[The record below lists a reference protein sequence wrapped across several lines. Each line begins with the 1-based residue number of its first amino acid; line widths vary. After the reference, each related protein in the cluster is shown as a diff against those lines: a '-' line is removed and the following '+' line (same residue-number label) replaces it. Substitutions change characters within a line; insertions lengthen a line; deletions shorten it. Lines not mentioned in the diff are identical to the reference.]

1 MISVIVLH
9 LNKVAYS
16 RRCLESLFSTE
27 GVEFEIVTVD
37 NGSTDGTAEYLL
49 AFRRLAAERGIPV
62 TVVLNDHNAGA
73 AGARNQALKLC
84 RGTEIACID
93 NDIVVRDRGWLAR
106 LRETL
111 YADDRTALATPKL
124 LFPFPP
130 YRIEHIGAA
139 ISPSGRVGYLGRG
152 AERDDPRFVARREL
166 QNTTSACVL
175 LRRSVLDEIGH
186 FDETFDPA
194 QFEDLDLFYRMKA
207 HGYRLVYEPSVEMY
221 HFENV
226 TTDGSAQL
234 KFKYLTIK
242 HGMEFKRRWQ
252 HLFTAEAGPEDDAL
266 RWEELPRL
274 RIDEIGELEMRP

>member
-1 MISVIVLH
+1 MISIVILH
-9 LNKVAYS
+9 WNKEAYS
-16 RRCLESLFSTE
+16 RRCLESLLFTE
-27 GVEFEIVTVD
+27 GVEFEIIAVD
-37 NGSTDGTAEYLL
+37 NGSTDGTAAALL
-49 AFRRLAAERGIPV
+49 AFRLRADERGVPM
-62 TVVLNDHNAGA
+62 TVLLNDHNAGA
-73 AGARNQALKLC
+73 AGARNQALGLC
-84 RGTEIACID
+84 RGTEVAFID

-106 LRETL
+106 LRKTL
-111 YADDRTALATPKL
+111 YADTRTALVTPKL

-130 YRIEHIGAA
+130 YDIEHIGVA
-139 ISPSGRVGYLGRG
+139 ISPNGRVGYLGRG
-152 AERDDPRFVARREL
+152 AARTDPQFNTPREL

-175 LRRSVLDEIGH
+175 TRRAVLDEVGH

-207 HGYRLVYEPSVEMY
+207 HGYRLLYEPSVEMY

-252 HLFTAEAGPEDDAL
+252 HLFTAEEGPADEAL
-266 RWEELPRL
+266 RWEELPRM
-274 RIDEIGELEMRP
+274 RIDEIGELEMRG

>member
-1 MISVIVLH
+1 MISIVILH

-16 RRCLESLFSTE
+16 RRCLESLFAGE

-49 AFRRLAAERGIPV
+49 EFRRQTTERGIPI
-62 TVVLNDHNAGA
+62 TVLLNDHNAGA

-84 RGTEIACID
+84 RGSEIAFID
-93 NDIVVRDRGWLAR
+93 NDIVVRDRGWLVR

-111 YADDRTALATPKL
+111 YADERTALVTPKL
-124 LFPFPP
+124 LFPVSP
-130 YRIEHIGAA
+130 YVIEHVGVA
-139 ISPSGRVGYLGRG
+139 ISPNGRVGYLGRG
-152 AERDDPRFVARREL
+152 AERTAPRFNIRREV

-175 LRRSVLDEIGH
+175 VKRAVLDEIGG
-186 FDETFDPA
+186 FDQAFDPA

-207 HGYRLVYEPSVEMY
+207 HGYRLIYEPSVEMY

-226 TTDGSAQL
+226 TTDGSEEL
-234 KFKYLTIK
+234 KFKRLTII

-252 HLFTAEAGPEDDAL
+252 HLFTAEDGPDDESL
-266 RWEELPRL
+266 RWIDLPRL
-274 RIDEIGELEMRP
+274 RIDEIGPLEMRP